1 MFGGYLTYSD
11 FFSFKIT
18 LPPTRLTTQTRT
30 VVTFGKLECGR
41 YDLNKNYNYSTM
53 LNISHD
59 MVARKLVKF
68 NSGLSQICIKVPLSK
83 NMKLE
88 LIKYF
93 RAFTPRST
101 N

>member
-18 LPPTRLTTQTRT
+18 LPPTLLTTQTRT

-68 NSGLSQICIKVPLSK
+68 NSGLSQIFIKVLKTGAYKIFSSVYSK
-83 NMKLE
+83 IHI
-88 LIKYF
+88 LIY
-93 RAFTPRST
+93 
-101 N
+101 